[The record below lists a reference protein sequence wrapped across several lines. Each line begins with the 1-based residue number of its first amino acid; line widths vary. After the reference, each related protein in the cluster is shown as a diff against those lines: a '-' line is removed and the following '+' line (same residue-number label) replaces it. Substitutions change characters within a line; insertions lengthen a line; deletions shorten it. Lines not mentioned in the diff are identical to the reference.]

1 MLFTSIL
8 LVLLV
13 SSILLISHWSQNRGI
28 VYLVVVILLF
38 SIRQFT
44 FLLMHS
50 DAYVEVLALLL
61 FHFDPLYFLMGP
73 IFLYY
78 LKSLVKGKFVVDK
91 YLLVYCLPALIILI
105 NTLPF
110 YSYPFAEKVAESAA
124 IQGNY
129 FLEGPTNFSTLFF
142 PLKYQETSGGLFN
155 LTFILFSFA
164 YLIRLKKTGTNSLKK
179 KLSILINRILVVIPI
194 LVIPNLILIGYALFN
209 SPKKGELIFRQ
220 VAFEDNGFIFF
231 IPLLLPLS
239 FFLIPSWLY
248 TDLEGV
254 HAVDKIRAF
263 LQGLWQRATGPT
275 ATTPT
280 EKSADL
286 ERILTYIET
295 EKPYV
300 NLDFSLHDIS
310 LAVNIPR
317 IRVTN
322 CFNKELN
329 TSFPAYRNKLRV
341 AHAISLLR
349 RGAHLT
355 TSIEGIAERSGFK
368 SKSIFYAAFKEEY
381 GMTPTE
387 WIKKNL
393 EVVKEPLV
401 QESDYSKNRSHV
413 V

>member
-28 VYLVVVILLF
+28 VYLVVVLILF

-50 DAYVEVLALLL
+50 DAHVEVLAMLL
-61 FHFDPLYFLMGP
+61 FHFDPLAFLIGP
-73 IFLYY
+73 FFLYY
-78 LKSLVKGKFVVDK
+78 LKSLVHGKLVADK
-91 YLLVYCLPALIILI
+91 YLLVYAIPALVILI

-129 FLEGPTNFSTLFF
+129 YLDGPTNFSTVFF
-142 PLKYQETSGGLFN
+142 PLKYQGTSGGLFN

-179 KLSILINRILVVIPI
+179 KLSILINRILMVIPI
-194 LVIPNLILIGYALFN
+194 LVIPNLIIIGYALFN

-220 VAFEDNGFIFF
+220 VAFEDNGFVFF
-231 IPLLLPLS
+231 MPLLLPLS

-254 HAVDKIRAF
+254 HAVDKIRA
-263 LQGLWQRATGPT
+263 LLKRLWQHAAGPKEI
-275 ATTPT
+275 TPT

-300 NLDFSLHDIS
+300 NLEFSLHDIS
-310 LAVNIPR
+310 LALNIPR
-317 IRVTN
+317 IRVSN

-349 RGAHLT
+349 RGAHLN

-368 SKSIFYAAFKEEY
+368 SKSIFYSAFKEEY

-393 EVVKEPLV
+393 ELAKEPLV
-401 QESDYSKNRSHV
+401 QESDYSKNTSHV

>member
-1 MLFTSIL
+1 MLFTSVL

-28 VYLVVVILLF
+28 VYLVVVLLLF

-50 DAYVEVLALLL
+50 DAHVEVLALLL
-61 FHFDPLYFLMGP
+61 FHFDPLMFLGGP
-73 IFLYY
+73 FFLYY
-78 LKSLVKGKFVVDK
+78 LKSLVQGKFVVDK
-91 YLLVYCLPALIILI
+91 YLLVYAIPALIAAI

-124 IQGNY
+124 VQGNY
-129 FLEGPTNFSTLFF
+129 YLDGPTNFSTVFF
-142 PLKYQETSGGLFN
+142 PLKYQVRVGALFN
-155 LTFILFSFA
+155 LTIILFSFA
-164 YLIRLKKTGTNSLKK
+164 YLIRLKKNGTTSLKK
-179 KLSILINRILVVIPI
+179 KVSVLINRILVVIPI
-194 LVIPNLILIGYALFN
+194 LIIPNLILIGYALIN
-209 SPKKGELIFRQ
+209 SPVKGELIIRQ

-231 IPLLLPLS
+231 MPLLLPLT

-254 HAVDKIRAF
+254 HAFDKIRAF
-263 LQGLWQRATGPT
+263 LQGLWQRAAGHH
-275 ATTPT
+275 AAASA

-286 ERILTYIET
+286 ECILTYIET

-300 NLDFSLHDIS
+300 KVDFSLHDIS
-310 LAVNIPR
+310 LVVNIPR
-317 IRVTN
+317 IRVSN

-341 AHAISLLR
+341 AHAISLLQQ
-349 RGAHLT
+349 GAHLN

-381 GMTPTE
+381 DMTPTE
-387 WIKKNL
+387 WMKKNL
-393 EVVKEPLV
+393 EVAKEPLV
-401 QESDYSKNRSHV
+401 QESEYSKNTSHV

>member
-1 MLFTSIL
+1 MLFTSVL

-28 VYLVVVILLF
+28 VYLVVVLLLF
-38 SIRQFT
+38 CIRQFT

-50 DAYVEVLALLL
+50 DAHTEVLALLL
-61 FHFDPLYFLMGP
+61 FHFDPLIFLTGP
-73 IFLYY
+73 FFLYY
-78 LKSLVKGKFVVDK
+78 LKSLVQGKLVVDQ
-91 YLLVYCLPALIILI
+91 YLLVFALPALVILI

-110 YSYPFAEKVAESAA
+110 YNYPFAEKVAESAA

-129 FLEGPTNFSTLFF
+129 FLEGPTNFSTVFF
-142 PLKYQETSGGLFN
+142 PLKYHGTGGSIFN

-164 YLIRLKKTGTNSLKK
+164 YLLRLRKNGTSYLKK
-179 KLSILINRILVVIPI
+179 KLSVLINRILVIIPI
-194 LVIPNLILIGYALFN
+194 LVIPNLIIIGYMLFN

-220 VAFEDNGFIFF
+220 VAFEDNGAFF
-231 IPLLLPLS
+231 FMPLLLPLS

-254 HAVDKIRAF
+254 HAFDKIRAY
-263 LQGLWQRATGPT
+263 LKGLWQRTAGPNP
-275 ATTPT
+275 AVPA

-300 NLDFSLHDIS
+300 NLEFSLHDLSI
-310 LAVNIPR
+310 AVNIPR

-368 SKSIFYAAFKEEY
+368 SKSIFYSAFKEEY
-381 GMTPTE
+381 DMTPTE
-387 WIKKNL
+387 WMKKNL
-393 EVVKEPLV
+393 EVAKETQV
-401 QESDYSKNRSHV
+401 QESNYSKNTSHV

>member
-1 MLFTSIL
+1 MLFTSVL

-28 VYLVVVILLF
+28 VYLVVVLLLF

-50 DAYVEVLALLL
+50 DAHTEVLALLL
-61 FHFDPLYFLMGP
+61 FHFDPLIFLTGP
-73 IFLYY
+73 FFLYY
-78 LKSLVKGKFVVDK
+78 LKSLVQGKFVVDK
-91 YLLVYCLPALIILI
+91 YLLVYTLPALVVLI

-110 YSYPFAEKVAESAA
+110 FSYPFGEKVAESAA

-129 FLEGPTNFSTLFF
+129 FLEGPTNFSTIFF
-142 PLKYQETSGGLFN
+142 PLKYQARASGLFN
-155 LTFILFSFA
+155 LTFILFSFV
-164 YLIRLKKTGTNSLKK
+164 YLIRIKKNGTNSLKK
-179 KLSILINRILVVIPI
+179 KLSVLINRILVIIPI
-194 LVIPNLILIGYALFN
+194 LVIPNLMLILFALFN

-220 VAFEDNGFIFF
+220 VAFEDNGAFF
-231 IPLLLPLS
+231 FMPLLLPLS

-254 HAVDKIRAF
+254 HAFDKIRAY
-263 LQGLWQRATGPT
+263 LKGLWQRTAGPNS
-275 ATTPT
+275 AAPA

-300 NLDFSLHDIS
+300 NLEFSLHDLSI
-310 LAVNIPR
+310 AVNIPR

-381 GMTPTE
+381 DMTPTE
-387 WIKKNL
+387 WMKKNL
-393 EVVKEPLV
+393 EVAKETQV
-401 QESDYSKNRSHV
+401 QESNYSKNTSHV

>member
-1 MLFTSIL
+1 MLFTSVL
-8 LVLLV
+8 LVLLI

-28 VYLVVVILLF
+28 VYLVVVLLLF

-50 DAYVEVLALLL
+50 NAHVEVLALLL
-61 FHFDPLYFLMGP
+61 FHFDPLMFLGGP
-73 IFLYY
+73 FFLYY
-78 LKSLVKGKFVVDK
+78 LKSLVHGKLVVDK
-91 YLLVYCLPALIILI
+91 YLFVYAIPALIAAI

-110 YSYPFAEKVAESAA
+110 FSYPFAEKVAESAA

-129 FLEGPTNFSTLFF
+129 YLDGPINFSTVFF
-142 PLKYQETSGGLFN
+142 PLKYQGPSGGLFN
-155 LTFILFSFA
+155 LIFILISFA
-164 YLIRLKKTGTNSLKK
+164 YLIRIKRNSTNYLKK
-179 KLSILINRILVVIPI
+179 KLSLLINRILVVITI
-194 LVIPNLILIGYALFN
+194 LLVSNLIIIGYVLFN

-220 VAFEDNGFIFF
+220 VAFEDNGAFF
-231 IPLLLPLS
+231 FMPLLLPLS

-254 HAVDKIRAF
+254 HAKDKIRAY
-263 LQGLWQRATGPT
+263 LKGLWQREAVPT
-275 ATTPT
+275 AAATA

-286 ERILTYIET
+286 ERIIAYIEM

-300 NLDFSLHDIS
+300 QVDFSLHDLS
-310 LAVNIPR
+310 QALNIPH

-322 CFNKELN
+322 FFNKELN
-329 TSFPAYRNKLRV
+329 TSFPAYRNKLRL
-341 AHAISLLR
+341 AHAISLLHQ
-349 RGAHLT
+349 GAHLN

-381 GMTPTE
+381 NMTPTE
-387 WIKKNL
+387 WMKKNL
-393 EVVKEPLV
+393 EVAKEPLV
-401 QESDYSKNRSHV
+401 QESNYSKNTSHV

>member
-1 MLFTSIL
+1 MLFTSTL
-8 LVLLV
+8 LVFLV

-28 VYLVVVILLF
+28 VYLVVVLLLF

-50 DAYVEVLALLL
+50 DAHVEVLALLL
-61 FHFDPLYFLMGP
+61 FHFDPFSFLIGP
-73 IFLYY
+73 FFLYY
-78 LKSLVKGKFVVDK
+78 LKSLVQGKFVADK
-91 YLLVYCLPALIILI
+91 YLLVFALPALVILI

-129 FLEGPTNFSTLFF
+129 FLEGPTNFSTVFF
-142 PLKYQETSGGLFN
+142 PLKYQGKSGGLYN

-164 YLIRLKKTGTNSLKK
+164 YLIRLKKNGTNSLKK
-179 KLSILINRILVVIPI
+179 KLSVLINRILVVIPI
-194 LVIPNLILIGYALFN
+194 LVIPNLIIIGYALFN
-209 SPKKGELIFRQ
+209 SPNKGELIIRQ
-220 VAFEDNGFIFF
+220 VAFEDNGFVFF
-231 IPLLLPLS
+231 LPLLLPLS

-254 HAVDKIRAF
+254 HAKDKIRAF
-263 LQGLWQRATGPT
+263 LQGLWQRTAGPKE
-275 ATTPT
+275 TTPT

-286 ERILTYIET
+286 ERILTYIDT

-300 NLDFSLHDIS
+300 QVDFSLHDLS
-310 LAVNIPR
+310 RAVNIPR

-329 TSFPAYRNKLRV
+329 TSFPSYRNKLRV
-341 AHAISLLR
+341 AHAISMLR

-381 GMTPTE
+381 GITPTE

-393 EVVKEPLV
+393 EVEKEPLV
-401 QESDYSKNRSHV
+401 QESDYSKNTSHV

>member
-1 MLFTSIL
+1 
-8 LVLLV
+8 
-13 SSILLISHWSQNRGI
+13 
-28 VYLVVVILLF
+28 VY
-38 SIRQFT
+38 T
-44 FLLMHS
+44 
-50 DAYVEVLALLL
+50 
-61 FHFDPLYFLMGP
+61 
-73 IFLYY
+73 
-78 LKSLVKGKFVVDK
+78 
-91 YLLVYCLPALIILI
+91 LPALVILI

-129 FLEGPTNFSTLFF
+129 FLDGPIDFSTVFF
-142 PLKYQETSGGLFN
+142 PLKYQARASGLVN
-155 LTFILFSFA
+155 LVFILFSFA
-164 YLIRLKKTGTNSLKK
+164 YLIRLKKNGTTSLKK
-179 KLSILINRILVVIPI
+179 KLSVLINRILMVIPI
-194 LVIPNLILIGYALFN
+194 LIIPNLILIGYALIN
-209 SPKKGELIFRQ
+209 SPVKGELIIRQ
-220 VAFEDNGFIFF
+220 VAFEDNGFVFF
-231 IPLLLPLS
+231 LPLLLPLS

-248 TDLEGV
+248 SDQEGV
-254 HAVDKIRAF
+254 HVMDKIRAF
-263 LQGLWQRATGPT
+263 LQGLWQRAAGNHAAAP
-275 ATTPT
+275 A

-295 EKPYV
+295 DKPYA

-310 LAVNIPR
+310 LALNIPR
-317 IRVTN
+317 IRVSN

-349 RGAHLT
+349 KGAHLT

-368 SKSIFYAAFKEEY
+368 SKSIFYSAFKEEY

-393 EVVKEPLV
+393 EVEKEPLV
-401 QESDYSKNRSHV
+401 QESDYSKNPSHV

>member
-13 SSILLISHWSQNRGI
+13 SCILLISHWSQNRGI
-28 VYLVVVILLF
+28 VYLVVVLLLF

-50 DAYVEVLALLL
+50 DAHTEVLALLL
-61 FHFDPLYFLMGP
+61 FHFDPLSFLIGP
-73 IFLYY
+73 FFLYY
-78 LKSLVKGKFVVDK
+78 LKSLVQGKLVADK
-91 YLLVYCLPALIILI
+91 YLLVYSLPALVILI

-129 FLEGPTNFSTLFF
+129 YLEGPTNFSTVFF
-142 PLKYQETSGGLFN
+142 PLKYQGKSGGLFN
-155 LTFILFSFA
+155 LIFILFSFA
-164 YLIRLKKTGTNSLKK
+164 YLIQLKKNGTTSLKK
-179 KLSILINRILVVIPI
+179 KLSVLINRILVVIPI
-194 LVIPNLILIGYALFN
+194 LIIPNLIIIGYALVN

-220 VAFEDNGFIFF
+220 VAFEDNGFVFF
-231 IPLLLPLS
+231 MPLLLPLS

-254 HAVDKIRAF
+254 HAVDKIRAY
-263 LQGLWQRATGPT
+263 LKGLWQRAAGPKE
-275 ATTPT
+275 TTPT

-286 ERILTYIET
+286 ERILTYIDT

-300 NLDFSLHDIS
+300 QVDFSLHDIS

-317 IRVTN
+317 IRVSN

-381 GMTPTE
+381 NMTPTE
-387 WIKKNL
+387 WMKKNL
-393 EVVKEPLV
+393 EVVKEPPV
-401 QESDYSKNRSHV
+401 KESDYSKNTSHV

>member
-1 MLFTSIL
+1 MLFTSVL

-28 VYLVVVILLF
+28 VYLVVVLLFF

-50 DAYVEVLALLL
+50 DAHVEALALLL
-61 FHFDPLYFLMGP
+61 FHFDPL
-73 IFLYY
+73 IFLIGPFFFYY
-78 LKSLVKGKFVVDK
+78 LKSLVQGKFVVDK
-91 YLLVYCLPALIILI
+91 YLLVYALPALVILI

-110 YSYPFAEKVAESAA
+110 FSYPFAEKVAESAA
-124 IQGNY
+124 IQRNY
-129 FLEGPTNFSTLFF
+129 FLDGPIEFSTIFF
-142 PLKYQETSGGLFN
+142 PLKYQVRVGALFN

-164 YLIRLKKTGTNSLKK
+164 YLIRIKKNSTTSLKK
-179 KLSILINRILVVIPI
+179 KVSVLINRILVLIPI
-194 LVIPNLILIGYALFN
+194 LIIPNLILMGYALIN
-209 SPKKGELIFRQ
+209 SPVKGELIIRQ

-231 IPLLLPLS
+231 LPLLLPLS

-254 HAVDKIRAF
+254 HAFDKIRAF
-263 LQGLWQRATGPT
+263 LQRLWQSAAGHH
-275 ATTPT
+275 AAAQA

-286 ERILTYIET
+286 ERILTYIQT

-300 NLDFSLHDIS
+300 NLEFSLHDLS

-329 TSFPAYRNKLRV
+329 TSFPVYRNKLRV
-341 AHAISLLR
+341 AQAIAMLYQ
-349 RGAHLT
+349 GAHLT

-368 SKSIFYAAFKEEY
+368 SKSIFYTAFKEEY

-387 WIKKNL
+387 WMKKNL
-393 EVVKEPLV
+393 EVAKETQV
-401 QESDYSKNRSHV
+401 QKSDYSKNTRHV